1 VLEFPVPVVVLVL
14 VVFEVVLVLVTF
26 EVLLGGVK
34 MPAISERKKEKMVSM
49 VEALL

>member
-1 VLEFPVPVVVLVL
+1 VPVVVLVL

-26 EVLLGGVK
+26 EVLLGAATR
-34 MPAISERKKEKMVSM
+34 PAISERKKEEMVSM